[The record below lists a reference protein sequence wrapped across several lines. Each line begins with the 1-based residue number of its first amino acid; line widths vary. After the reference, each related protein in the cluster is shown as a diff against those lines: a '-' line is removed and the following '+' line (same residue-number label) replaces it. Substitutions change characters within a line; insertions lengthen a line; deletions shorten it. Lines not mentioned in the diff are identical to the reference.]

1 MGKVLS
7 TPRCSTC
14 DTVLEKQHLS
24 DRCFKC
30 AFYAM
35 REPLVPNNKP
45 SIKSTSIDK
54 ISELLGVD
62 EHQVNVQ
69 LKTAEYERNEK

>member
-1 MGKVLS
+1 MSKVLS

-30 AFYAM
+30 AFDAM

-69 LKTAEYERNEK
+69 LKNAEYERNEK

>member
-1 MGKVLS
+1 MFYM
-7 TPRCSTC
+7 RHCIR
-14 DTVLEKQHLS
+14 KQHLS
-24 DRCFKC
+24 DRCVKC
-30 AFYAM
+30 AFDAM

-69 LKTAEYERNEK
+69 LKNAEYERNEK

>member
-24 DRCFKC
+24 DRCVKC
-30 AFYAM
+30 AFDAM

-45 SIKSTSIDK
+45 RNKPSIKYTSIDK
-54 ISELLGVD
+54 ISKLLGVD

-69 LKTAEYERNEK
+69 LKKRRI

>member
-1 MGKVLS
+1 MGKILS

-24 DRCFKC
+24 DRCAKC
-30 AFYAM
+30 AFDAM

-45 SIKSTSIDK
+45 SIKYTSIDK

-69 LKTAEYERNEK
+69 LKNAEYERNEN

>member
-1 MGKVLS
+1 MSKVLS
-7 TPRCSTC
+7 TSGCSTC

-24 DRCFKC
+24 DRYVKC
-30 AFYAM
+30 VFDAM
-35 REPLVPNNKP
+35 RETLVPNNKP

-69 LKTAEYERNEK
+69 LKNAEYERNEK